1 MAETR
6 NTGRIK
12 KYGVCLNDKC
22 EKYKQVQE
30 ILHGDLECPEC
41 KKKLSPC
48 APPKKKSNQK
58 LPLIIGG
65 IAIAA
70 AAIGGGI
77 FAFSGGETEEPQKPE
92 TTVVGSP
99 IDTGIKEGGD
109 STGVDSAKVK
119 KEQKEETETKPEE
132 KVKEEEPKTEPTNA
146 TSLLPKPKKPS
157 GDGSGSVNMGYG
169 KYTGA
174 VKGGKPHGIGTMR
187 YSSSHL
193 IDSRDPKGRV
203 AEAGDY
209 VTGEWNEGRLVQG
222 RWFGSD
228 GNVKGSIMVG
238 M

>member
-1 MAETR
+1 MARETR
-6 NTGRIK
+6 RSGAERF
-12 KYGVCLNDKC
+12 KYGICLND
-22 EKYKQVQE
+22 
-30 ILHGDLECPEC
+30 ECPKCKEKAVQKIAMRKDFVCEEC
-41 KKKLSPC
+41 GKELRECP
-48 APPKKKSNQK
+48 APKQGNKK

-77 FAFSGGETEEPQKPE
+77 FAFSGGETEKYKGPD
-92 TTVVGSP
+92 TTVVGPP
-99 IDTGIKEGGD
+99 IDTLGIKEGGD
-109 STGVDSAKVK
+109 STGVDSAKVE
-119 KEQKEETETKPEE
+119 KEPEE
-132 KVKEEEPKTEPTNA
+132 KLVTEPKKKVKEKD
-146 TSLLPKPKKPS
+146 PKPVSPPS
-157 GDGSGSVNMGYG
+157 GSNSVNMGYG